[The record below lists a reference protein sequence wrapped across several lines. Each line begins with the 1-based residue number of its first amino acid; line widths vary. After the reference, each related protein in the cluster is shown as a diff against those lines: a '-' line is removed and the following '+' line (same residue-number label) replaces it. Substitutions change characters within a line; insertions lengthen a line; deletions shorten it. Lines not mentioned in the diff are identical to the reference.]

1 VAVLREFRKTATT
14 DHTLWIARKYKQTGR
29 EPYRLREHPV
39 MKHRMDI
46 DAHND
51 LHAHLNPLPVMS
63 RGLAISALSFL
74 PNVAHKGQF
83 ESFTAIIEHF
93 AVVSQ
98 RMGQQAVESGRFAE
112 HLEEQLRFM

>member
-1 VAVLREFRKTATT
+1 MPRNHENVH
-14 DHTLWIARKYKQTGR
+14 HTLWIARKYKQTGG

-51 LHAHLNPLPVMS
+51 LHAHINPLPVMS

-93 AVVSQ
+93 SVISQ
-98 RMGQQAVESGRFAE
+98 RTGRQAIESGRFAE
-112 HLEEQLRFM
+112 HLEEQSRFM